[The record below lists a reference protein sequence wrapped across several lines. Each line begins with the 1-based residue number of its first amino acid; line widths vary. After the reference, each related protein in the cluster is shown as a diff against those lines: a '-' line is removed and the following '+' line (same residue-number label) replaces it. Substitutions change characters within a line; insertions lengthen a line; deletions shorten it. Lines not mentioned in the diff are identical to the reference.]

1 MVTVADERAQAHTL
15 EGVAAA
21 MVVLAS
27 VLFALQVTAVTP
39 LTASTASQHIENQQA
54 AQAAGVLAAAAADGS
69 LSRTLR
75 YWNATG
81 GNFHDVDYDGRY
93 VGGGP
98 PTPFGHDLNRTF
110 RDRGIAFN
118 VNVYY
123 LTGAGRERRR
133 LVYLG
138 QPSDHAAVARR
149 SVTLTD
155 DQVLYDSA
163 LEPTSTTLADANAD
177 SAFYAP
183 DASPDSGL
191 YNVVVVEV
199 VAWRM

>member
-1 MVTVADERAQAHTL
+1 MPDERAQAHTL

-39 LTASTASQHIENQQA
+39 LTASTASQHIENQEA

-75 YWNATG
+75 YWNATSAE
-81 GNFHDVDYDGRY
+81 FHRVEYDGRY
-93 VGGGP
+93 VSGGP

-110 RDRGIAFN
+110 RDEGIAFN

-123 LTGAGRERRR
+123 LTAKGRERRR

-138 QPSDHAAVARR
+138 QPSDHAAVATRT
-149 SVTLTD
+149 VTLLDDDPLYGTD
-155 DQVLYDSA
+155 Y
-163 LEPTSTTLADANAD
+163 EPTNVTLADAAA
-177 SAFYAP
+177 SSSFYAP
-183 DASPDSGL
+183 DYSSGSGL